1 MAEERPEP
9 RSTIDEYVVALKSK
23 IPMMEHG
30 AVDSRV
36 EELLNDP
43 TADEGDVIS
52 ILDQEFNPKGK
63 S

>member
-9 RSTIDEYVVALKSK
+9 RSIVDEYVDTLKSK
-23 IPMMEHG
+23 IPLMEHG
-30 AVDSRV
+30 ALESRA

-43 TADEGDVIS
+43 TADEDDVIS
-52 ILDQEFNPKGK
+52 ILGQEFNADSK

>member
-9 RSTIDEYVVALKSK
+9 RSTIDEYVVTLKSK

-43 TADEGDVIS
+43 TADENDVIS
-52 ILDQEFNPKGK
+52 ILDQEFNLEGK